1 MALIR
6 ERDRR
11 ETRSSRHDPTERDL
25 VGQYLDEISRVPLL
39 DAQQEVDLSCSI
51 EAGLY
56 AEKLLAEGRTTA
68 EATTADL
75 ERLVAEGRMAK
86 QRFVTSNLRLVVS
99 VARRYTRSG
108 MPLLD
113 LVQEGNAGLIRAVE
127 KFDYRRGYKF
137 STYATWWIRQAISR
151 AIAQQARTVRLP
163 VHTGEEL
170 TKLVAIKREMT
181 KVLGREPERAEL
193 ADALGST
200 EERVAELDRWSREPV
215 SLDLPVGDDAESRFG
230 DFVEDADTPAPEDVV
245 LAGLQ
250 RERIEALLGGLDERS
265 AGVLRARF
273 GFEDGHEHTLT
284 EIAGRYGLSRER
296 IRQVE
301 KAALVRLR
309 EMARAEGL
317 DNDAA

>member
-1 MALIR
+1 MSS
-6 ERDRR
+6 
-11 ETRSSRHDPTERDL
+11 TRQPTRAESAERDL
-25 VGQYLDEISRVPLL
+25 VGQYLDEISRIPLL
-39 DAQQEVDLSCSI
+39 DAAREVELSRHI

-56 AEKLLAEGRTTA
+56 AERLLEPGSVRAGLQR
-68 EATTADL
+68 ADL
-75 ERLVAEGRMAK
+75 ERLAADGRAAK
-86 QRFVTSNLRLVVS
+86 QAFVTANLRLVVS

-127 KFDYRRGYKF
+127 KFDYQRGYKF

-170 TKLVAIKREMT
+170 SKLIATKREMT
-181 KVLGREPERAEL
+181 RLLGREPERGEL
-193 ADALGST
+193 AEALEVPEG
-200 EERVAELDRWSREPV
+200 RIADLDRWSQEPV
-215 SLDLPVGDDAESRFG
+215 SLDLPVGDEADSRFG
-230 DFVEDADTPAPEDVV
+230 DFVEDTDAPAPEDVV
-245 LAGLQ
+245 IAGLQ
-250 RERIEALLGGLDERS
+250 RDRVDALLSGLDERA

-273 GFEDGHEHTLT
+273 GFEDGHQHTLT

-301 KAALVRLR
+301 KAALLQLR
-309 EMARAEGL
+309 ELALAEGL
-317 DNDAA
+317 EPGIGPNAA